1 MEGSNSYTSVER
13 MIQVGEIMLSDL
25 ERWLVILRRQELIT
39 ATEHDALLKLA
50 WNMNVNQIRSLF
62 SGKH

>member
-1 MEGSNSYTSVER
+1 MEGSNSYTRVER